1 MTGPP
6 VYRLRDVRKAFPPA
20 FALHVRDLVVN
31 RAEIVALL
39 GPTGAGKTTLL
50 RLLAALEAADHGD
63 VEFLDHV
70 ARPGRLPL
78 AARRRL
84 TLVYQR
90 SLLLSGSVR
99 YNVEYGLRLR
109 RVPDAASR
117 ANAEIERLGLQGIA
131 AQPAHTLSGGQIQLV
146 ALARALAIS
155 PDVLLLDEP
164 TANLDPARVALVE
177 QAVASARAERGLT
190 VVWTTH
196 NLHQARRVADRAA
209 LLLNGSLVEVGPTAE
224 LFDNPQDPRTADF
237 VQGRMIY

>member
-1 MTGPP
+1 MTEPP
-6 VYRLRDVRKAFPPA
+6 IYRLQDVGKAFPPS
-20 FALHVRDLVVN
+20 FALRVRELVVN
-31 RAEIVALL
+31 RAEILALL
-39 GPTGAGKTTLL
+39 GPTGAGKSTLL
-50 RLLAALEAADHGD
+50 RLLAALDTADHG
-63 VEFLDHV
+63 ELRFLDQV

-90 SLLLSGSVR
+90 SLLLSGTVR

-109 RVPDAASR
+109 RVRDAASL
-117 ANAEIERLGLQGIA
+117 ANAELERLGLQGIA
-131 AQPAHTLSGGQIQLV
+131 SQSAHTLSGGQIQLV
-146 ALARALAIS
+146 ALARALAIT

-177 QAVASARAERGLT
+177 QAVTAARAERGVT
-190 VVWTTH
+190 VVWATH

-224 LFDNPQDPRTADF
+224 LFDNPQDRRTADF